1 MSVIS
6 TNTKEGARPD
16 STWLVEFKDGAV
28 WIKRLS
34 SAAGHSAIPPLE
46 VYRPLPS
53 SVAAVALVAIS
64 QGYQPPRGLQA
75 IDTLLEPVSPECSGD
90 PVTSGGRDER
100 N

>member
-1 MSVIS
+1 MSVIG

-64 QGYQPPRGLQA
+64 QGYQPPRSLQA